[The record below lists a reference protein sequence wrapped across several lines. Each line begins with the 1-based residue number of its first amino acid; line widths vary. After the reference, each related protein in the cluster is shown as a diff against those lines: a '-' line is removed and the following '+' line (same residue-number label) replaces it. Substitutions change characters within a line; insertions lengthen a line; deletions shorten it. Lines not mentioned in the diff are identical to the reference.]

1 MNKYINADELKKALY
16 HLEDWEKTETKYVS
30 LSLIYRAINEEPA
43 ADVVEIVR
51 CKDCK
56 KQNECGLY
64 VDSEP
69 EWFCADGERRESNE

>member
-1 MNKYINADELKKALY
+1 MTSYITRVNGENKTYKIIIDTDE
-16 HLEDWEKTETKYVS
+16 EEKYKT
-30 LSLIYRAINEEPA
+30 IQDFCRASIDHSKPTSNIA
-43 ADVVEIVR
+43 EIIR

-69 EWFCADGERRESNE
+69 EWFCADGERKD

>member
-1 MNKYINADELKKALY
+1 MNKYINTDELNKAV
-16 HLEDWEKTETKYVS
+16 EKCQDEPFTKDTVYAITELLPS
-30 LSLIYRAINEEPA
+30 
-43 ADVVEIVR
+43 ADVVM

-69 EWFCADGERRESNE
+69 EWFCADGERRTEE

>member
-1 MNKYINADELKKALY
+1 MPKYINAEDLMNWLYAQKLLTILDKEGKAVFSTY
-16 HLEDWEKTETKYVS
+16 MKIQRKIAS
-30 LSLIYRAINEEPA
+30 
-43 ADVVEIVR
+43 ADVVNIVR

-69 EWFCADGERRESNE
+69 EWFCADGERRKG